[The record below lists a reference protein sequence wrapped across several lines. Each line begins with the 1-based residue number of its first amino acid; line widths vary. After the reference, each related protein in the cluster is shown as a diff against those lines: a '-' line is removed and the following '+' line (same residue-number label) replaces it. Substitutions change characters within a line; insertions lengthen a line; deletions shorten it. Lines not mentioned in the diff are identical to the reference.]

1 MGKVIKSEFMFYNC
15 FQIINRPLK
24 FKYK

>member
-1 MGKVIKSEFMFYNC
+1 MGKVIKSEFMFYNF
-15 FQIINRPLK
+15 FQFINRPLK